1 MRFRRWL
8 PFSLVVVLSSCNAAE
23 VESESSE
30 GEKPQAQ
37 AQAERLASE
46 RGFSLQEVTLVP
58 APEGAGNRHTL
69 HFKGVPVWGL
79 EAKTLNGRTLF
90 TNARFE
96 PASPVDTEPRITPA
110 QAEVAVLEA
119 MKDTSARVEDL
130 RLVLLPQMEH
140 RQGKD
145 ALLPASGRAN
155 AVHFERVVTGMRLI
169 YRLRLAT
176 GTGPE
181 WTRSWS
187 AQVDAH
193 SGQVLRWEP
202 LEVNALQA
210 LPPLGTFRN
219 ATGSG
224 AYAGT
229 FTFPTRYDTDEGLYL
244 LQDERTNTYV
254 AYSKPSESGTTAIEP
269 YESEDASFGNGQLFN
284 TNNDVLSANGE
295 TAAVDALHAVNL
307 AWSVYETF
315 LSRSGPT
322 GLGYG
327 MNIRVHQPS
336 NNATYSP
343 HPTRPTVMIGY
354 AGLMFPPGNNPRA
367 PLATA
372 DIVGHELGHD
382 FFMREVAGNPVNFPA
397 EPSELQGMN
406 EGTGDIFGF
415 ITELGRDTVRARRP
429 LSGIDTTT
437 LKPSNLSL
445 GEDAGLIERN
455 ILTPQY
461 PEWFKYIGNEPA
473 HRAGGPLG
481 RMFLLLAYGCTP
493 MPTSG
498 IPGPWNCALVP
509 DGFAG
514 LGPAEAL
521 RVWGLAVQSLP
532 MGADYVQARQSA
544 LAAAETR
551 DVASGGS
558 RKRAVASAFAA
569 INVGFPPDSTPP
581 LTTLSCL
588 QVDLDLECSGTIADA
603 ELPNQYN
610 RAPQLVVDGG
620 ALTVTLSGWNFT
632 QRLPGTALA
641 SGTHSIQLKAWDF
654 WNNQA
659 TRTVSVVLDKTGPTA
674 SVTRSGHPKEP
685 RLSVTASDSSG
696 VLLVEFKKGAQDI
709 VPAVFSPPYDA
720 LFATSTWT
728 DGTHDLT
735 INVFDV
741 YGNVTVLHHA
751 LKVDNT
757 RPTVTMTVSGSVPPF
772 SVNASVSDA
781 SEVTRVDFKMDLLVF
796 ATRTNNATAYQAQY
810 SPSDPLSHNLH
821 VEVTDAFGNKGVAM
835 VAAPRD
841 LTPPQVTASKT
852 QVGSIVRLQVGTSDT
867 CDIQYPYSLYVDA
880 NLVAQPTTPGYLL
893 EFGASMAGGPH
904 MFQALVRD
912 RCGNLTNF
920 QTVFVKDVTPPVI
933 TSVLRDDSQPKKP
946 KFTVQCTDDEAVH
959 HVEMREN
966 GVVKQTDTLAPYEF
980 VVDTTGRQ
988 DGDYTVLFHC
998 ADTGGLAS
1006 TPVTRTVIADNT
1018 GPAFIASMF
1027 GGARSYLI
1035 NAENVSDPRGIS
1047 SVWMSTLFG
1056 LSFSVMLTQ
1065 PPYSVQWTLPPN
1077 INITSGAL
1085 ISFLAIDT
1093 WGNETLGAFVCP
1105 VNTNSTVNAYALCT
1119 PMPAWAP
1126 PQVEPAFK
1134 DP

>member
-8 PFSLVVVLSSCNAAE
+8 PFSLIVVLSSCNPAE
-23 VESESSE
+23 VEPESPE
-30 GEKPQAQ
+30 GEKLQ
-37 AQAERLASE
+37 AQAEQLASE

-58 APEGAGNRHTL
+58 ALEGAGNRHTL
-69 HFKGVPVWGL
+69 HLKGVPVWGL
-79 EAKTLNGRTLF
+79 EAKTVNGRTLF

-96 PASPVDTEPRITPA
+96 PTSPVDTESRITQA

-119 MKDTSARVEDL
+119 MKDASARVEDL
-130 RLVLLPQMEH
+130 RLVLLPQVEH
-140 RQGKD
+140 RQRKD

-169 YRLRLAT
+169 YRLRLST
-176 GTGPE
+176 GTSPG
-181 WTRSWS
+181 WARSWS

-193 SGQVLRWEP
+193 SGQVLRLEP
-202 LEVNALQA
+202 LEVNALGTPQA

-219 ATGSG
+219 ATGYG
-224 AYAGT
+224 RYAGT
-229 FTFPTRYDTDEGLYL
+229 FTFSTRYDTDEELYL
-244 LQDERTNTYV
+244 LQDERTNTYM
-254 AYSKPSESGTTAIEP
+254 AYSKPSESGTTVIEP
-269 YESEDASFGNGQLFN
+269 YESDDASFGDGQIFN
-284 TNNDVLSANGE
+284 TNNDMLSANGE

-354 AGLMFPPGNNPRA
+354 AGLMFPPGNPRS

-397 EPSELQGMN
+397 ELSELQGMN

-437 LKPSNLSL
+437 LKPSNLTL
-445 GEDAGLIERN
+445 GEDSGLIVRN
-455 ILTPQY
+455 ILSPQY
-461 PEWFKYIGNEPA
+461 PEWFKYIGQEPV

-498 IPGPWNCALVP
+498 GPGPWNCSLVP
-509 DGFAG
+509 EGFTG

-532 MGADYVQARQSA
+532 MGADYVQARHSA
-544 LAAAETR
+544 LAAAHTR
-551 DVASGGS
+551 DVTYGGP
-558 RKRAVASAFAA
+558 RMRAVAYAFAA
-569 INVGFPPDSTPP
+569 INVGFAPDVTPP
-581 LTTLSCL
+581 QTTLSCL
-588 QVDLDLECSGTIADA
+588 QVDRDIECSGTITDA
-603 ELPNQYN
+603 EIPNQYN
-610 RAPQLVVDGG
+610 TPPQLVVDGG
-620 ALTVTLSGWNFT
+620 ALTVTLSGWDFT
-632 QRLPGTALA
+632 ELLSGATLA
-641 SGTHSIQLKAWDF
+641 SGTHTLQLKAWDY
-654 WNNQA
+654 WNNLT

-674 SVTRSGHPKEP
+674 SVTRSGPPKEP
-685 RLSVTASDSSG
+685 RLSVTASDASG
-696 VLLVEFKKGAQDI
+696 VLMVEFKKGAQDI
-709 VPAVFSPPYDA
+709 VPTVFSPPYDA
-720 LFATSTWT
+720 LFNTSTWT
-728 DGTHDLT
+728 DGTHDIT
-735 INVFDV
+735 VNVFDV

-757 RPTVTMTVSGSVPPF
+757 RPAVAMTVSGSAPPF
-772 SVNASVSDA
+772 SVNATVSDA
-781 SEVTRVDFKMDLLVF
+781 SEVTRVDFKMDMLVF
-796 ATRTNNATAYQAQY
+796 ATRTNNASSYQAQY
-810 SPSDPLSHNLH
+810 SPSDALSHNLH
-821 VEVTDAFGNKGVAM
+821 MEVTDAFGNKGVAM

-841 LTPPQVTASKT
+841 QTPPQVTASKT
-852 QVGSIVRLQVGTSDT
+852 QVGSIVRLQVSTSDT

-880 NLVAQPTTPGYLL
+880 NLVAQPTTPSYLL

-933 TSVLRDDSQPKKP
+933 TSILRDDSQPKKP

-966 GVVKQTDTLAPYEF
+966 GVVKQIDTLAPYEF

-988 DGDYTVLFHC
+988 DGNYTVLFHC

-1006 TPVTRTVIADNT
+1006 TPETRTVVADNT

-1065 PPYSVQWTLPPN
+1065 PPYSVQWTIPPN

-1085 ISFLAIDT
+1085 ISFLAIDS
-1093 WGNETLGAFVCP
+1093 WGNETLRAFQCP
-1105 VNTNSTVNAYALCT
+1105 VNTNSTVNTYALCT
-1119 PMPAWAP
+1119 PVPAWAP
-1126 PQVEPAFK
+1126 PPVETAF
-1134 DP
+1134 PGP